1 MTQAMADAFPEQL
14 TRDLAFI
21 LDLDNSPPPPPM
33 RRPLAILAL
42 GSVTASASICFSAL
56 AVLVAGTAVT
66 LADWRPSGG
75 ERKTAAPSP
84 QSRATPTI
92 PAIVAD
98 APAPPRATTPDIA
111 AAPAPTI
118 VAAAIERTT
127 TISRATVTRTAAV
140 GSSDRVVASA
150 RPPARA
156 RNRAGMRDAA
166 RAARVDRVEFAAMT
180 AMRLPT
186 PVRES
191 AVTGL
196 RSAGPQV
203 VRTPPIASATTAG
216 ALGTPPRAASSPA
229 ATMAMNPAPIPVAG
243 LRAAR
248 REAQDALI
256 GLRRQL

>member
-21 LDLDNSPPPPPM
+21 LDLDNSPPSPT
-33 RRPLAILAL
+33 RRPLAIPAL
-42 GSVTASASICFSAL
+42 GSVTASASIGFSAL

-75 ERKTAAPSP
+75 ERETAAPSP
-84 QSRATPTI
+84 ESRVTSTIPTI
-92 PAIVAD
+92 MAD
-98 APAPPRATTPDIA
+98 APAPPRATTLDIA

-127 TISRATVTRTAAV
+127 TISRATVIRTAAV

-150 RPPARA
+150 RPPVRA
-156 RNRAGMRDAA
+156 RDRAGTRVAA
-166 RAARVDRVEFAAMT
+166 RADRVEVAATM
-180 AMRLPT
+180 AVRPPT
-186 PVRES
+186 PIRES
-191 AVTGL
+191 AITGL
-196 RSAGPQV
+196 RSADPQV
-203 VRTPPIASATTAG
+203 VRTPPVALATTAG
-216 ALGTPPRAASSPA
+216 ALGTPPRAASAPA
-229 ATMAMNPAPIPVAG
+229 ATMAMNPATIPVAR

-248 REAQDALI
+248 RDAQDALI